1 MGSTQRARGHERRAQ
16 VAVPRSDGA
25 AAAPVAALAVDGAGG
40 AGPAPG
46 ARRGARRAPS
56 GWVRRLLANGA
67 GVVGLV
73 GVTLVVAVALAAPVL
88 APHDPARQY
97 FDGLTLEGDPLPP
110 SERFLIGTDLL
121 GRDLLSRVIHGA
133 RVSLLVGVVANGAAV
148 LIGLVVGVLAG
159 YFRGTVETVLM
170 RLTDIMT
177 AFPALIL
184 AIALAAILRPSLWIV
199 ALVIALVNWVWIAR
213 AIYAQVLSVARRDF
227 VEAASALGMSA
238 WRTLLR
244 HILPHLVSTLMVFG
258 TLGISSTVLL
268 EASLSFLGVG
278 VQPPMPSWGGII
290 NESQSYFLDAPW
302 LVVFPGAAILLTS
315 LSFNLL
321 GEALRDALDLAERR

>member
-46 ARRGARRAPS
+46 ARRGARRAPA
-56 GWVRRLLANGA
+56 GWVRRFLANGA

-227 VEAASALGMSA
+227 VEAASALGMST

-258 TLGISSTVLL
+258 TLGISTTVLL

>member
-1 MGSTQRARGHERRAQ
+1 MVVQR
-16 VAVPRSDGA
+16 
-25 AAAPVAALAVDGAGG
+25 AAPVKRRPR
-40 AGPAPG
+40 PAWLRRF
-46 ARRGARRAPS
+46 AR
-56 GWVRRLLANGA
+56 NGA
-67 GVVGLV
+67 GMLGLV
-73 GVTLVVAVALAAPVL
+73 GVVLVLVMAFGAPLL

-110 SERFLIGTDLL
+110 SRQFPLGTDTL
-121 GRDLLSRVIHGA
+121 GRDLLSRVLFGA
-133 RVSLLVGVVANGAAV
+133 RVSLLVGVLANGAAV
-148 LIGLVVGVLAG
+148 LIGLLVGVAAG
-159 YFRGTVETVLM
+159 YFRGAVEAVLM
-170 RLTDIMT
+170 RLTDVMT

-213 AIYAQVLSVARRDF
+213 AIYAQVLSIRQREF
-227 VEAASALGMSA
+227 VEAAGALGVGTF
-238 WRTLLR
+238 RTLFR

-258 TLGISSTVLL
+258 TLGISTTVLL

-278 VQPPMPSWGGII
+278 VQPPAPSWGGII

-302 LVVFPGAAILLTS
+302 LVIFPGIAIVLTS

>member
-1 MGSTQRARGHERRAQ
+1 VRHSEPTGNVEPGTGGQL
-16 VAVPRSDGA
+16 PDGDMSR
-25 AAAPVAALAVDGAGG
+25 AALDGAGEEPPDPRRRARSG
-40 AGPAPG
+40 E
-46 ARRGARRAPS
+46 ARRRLPDWLRRF
-56 GWVRRLLANGA
+56 LANGTGVA
-67 GVVGLV
+67 GFVGVVI
-73 GVTLVVAVALAAPVL
+73 VVAVALAAPAL
-88 APHDPARQY
+88 APHDPSRQY

-110 SERFLIGTDLL
+110 SSRFPIGTDLL

-133 RVSLLVGVVANGAAV
+133 RVSLLVGVIANGVAV

-159 YFRGTVETVLM
+159 YFRGAVETVLM

-213 AIYAQVLSVARRDF
+213 AIHSQVLSIGRREF
-227 VEAASALGMSA
+227 VEAASALGVGS
-238 WRTLLR
+238 WRTLFR
-244 HILPHLVSTLMVFG
+244 HILPHLVSTLLVFG
-258 TLGISSTVLL
+258 TLGISTTVLL

-278 VQPPMPSWGGII
+278 VQPPTPSWGGII

-302 LVVFPGAAILLTS
+302 LVFFPGAAILLTS

>member
-1 MGSTQRARGHERRAQ
+1 MSVQ
-16 VAVPRSDGA
+16 S
-25 AAAPVAALAVDGAGG
+25 AAPTASVDARNR
-40 AGPAPG
+40 PAWL
-46 ARRGARRAPS
+46 RRFTS
-56 GWVRRLLANGA
+56 NGTGMVGLA
-67 GVVGLV
+67 GVVLVLIMSFGAGL
-73 GVTLVVAVALAAPVL
+73 L

-97 FDGLTLEGDPLPP
+97 FDGLTLQGDPLPP
-110 SERFLIGTDLL
+110 SRQFLFGTDTL
-121 GRDLLSRVIHGA
+121 GRDLLSRILYGA
-133 RVSLLVGVVANGAAV
+133 RVSLLVGVLANGAAV
-148 LIGLVVGVLAG
+148 LLGLVVGVIAG
-159 YFRGTVETVLM
+159 YFRGVVETILM
-170 RLTDIMT
+170 RLTDVMT

-213 AIYAQVLSVARRDF
+213 AIYAQVLAIGQREF
-227 VEAASALGMSA
+227 VEAAGALGVGTV
-238 WRTLLR
+238 RTLFK

-258 TLGISSTVLL
+258 TLGISTTVLL

-278 VQPPMPSWGGII
+278 VQPPAPSWGGII

-302 LVVFPGAAILLTS
+302 LVIFPGVAIIITS

>member
-1 MGSTQRARGHERRAQ
+1 M
-16 VAVPRSDGA
+16 
-25 AAAPVAALAVDGAGG
+25 L
-40 AGPAPG
+40 
-46 ARRGARRAPS
+46 
-56 GWVRRLLANGA
+56 
-67 GVVGLV
+67 GLV
-73 GVTLVVAVALAAPVL
+73 GVVLVLIMAFGAPLL

-110 SERFLIGTDLL
+110 SQQFPLGTDTL
-121 GRDLLSRVIHGA
+121 GRDLVSRVLFGA
-133 RVSLLVGVVANGAAV
+133 RVSLLVGVLANGAAV
-148 LIGLVVGVLAG
+148 LIGLLVGVAAG
-159 YFRGTVETVLM
+159 YFRGAVETVLM
-170 RLTDIMT
+170 RLTDVMT

-213 AIYAQVLSVARRDF
+213 AIYAQVLSIRQREF
-227 VEAASALGMSA
+227 VEAAGALGVGTF
-238 WRTLLR
+238 RTLFR

-258 TLGISSTVLL
+258 TLGISTTVLL

-278 VQPPMPSWGGII
+278 VQPPAPSWGGII

-302 LVVFPGAAILLTS
+302 LVIFPGIAIVLTS